1 MAENESPKSA
11 LDLAMERFRRKDAED
26 GVVHVPLTDVQKA
39 EIAEVRNFYEA
50 RLAEM
55 EVLHRS
61 SMRGMADPAA
71 RAELEANYRRERE
84 HIASERDAKLAR
96 LRGERQ

>member
-1 MAENESPKSA
+1 MSGDESPKSA
-11 LDLAMERFRRKDAED
+11 LELAMERLRRKDADD
-26 GVVHVPLTDVQKA
+26 GVVQVPLTDVQRSD
-39 EIAEVRNFYEA
+39 IAEVRNFYEA

-61 SMRGMADPAA
+61 TMGHTGDPAA
-71 RAELEANYRRERE
+71 REELEANYRRERE

-96 LRGERQ
+96 LREGRP